1 MDKSAMIAKLNDCLR
16 HEWTGVAQYA
26 QAGFVVGGL
35 WRQVYSGLFFGSAEE
50 SFGHAKLVGD
60 KISAM
65 GSIPTVERNQV
76 QQSTDVQELLE
87 LGLEFESK
95 AVTLYTEAIGMA
107 EELGDRALVVLLE
120 DILKEEQ
127 EGVDELI
134 QLLREHDQA
143 SGGQTVSNAG

>member
-1 MDKSAMIAKLNDCLR
+1 MDKATMIAKLNDCLR

-65 GSIPTVERNQV
+65 GSIPTVERNAI
-76 QQSTDVQELLE
+76 QQSTDVRELLE

-95 AVTLYTEAIGMA
+95 AVTHYAEAIGMA

-127 EGVDELI
+127 EGVDELT

-143 SGGQTVSNAG
+143 GGSSAASNAG

>member
-1 MDKSAMIAKLNDCLR
+1 MDKATMIAKLNDCLR

-35 WRQVYSGLFFGSAEE
+35 WRQVYSGMFFGSAEE
-50 SFGHAKLVGD
+50 SFGHARLVGD

-76 QQSTDVQELLE
+76 QQSTDIRELLE
-87 LGLEFESK
+87 QGLEFESK
-95 AVTLYTEAIGMA
+95 AVTHYTEAISMA

-127 EGVDELI
+127 EGVDELT
-134 QLLREHDQA
+134 QLLREHDQQSA
-143 SGGQTVSNAG
+143 SAVSKTG